1 MGYNNWRV
9 VDLVSTNDTP
19 EEEEKV
25 YEITLHGIEA
35 RMNEWKDFDRDFWY
49 DENKRWSYTRI
60 LLSEM
65 DYGSVPTVSLL

>member
-25 YEITLHGIEA
+25 YEIILHGIEA
-35 RMNEWKDFDRDFWY
+35 RMNE
-49 DENKRWSYTRI
+49 RI
-60 LLSEM
+60 LIGTFGAMRTNDEVTQG
-65 DYGSVPTVSLL
+65 YYSVNRLRSRV